1 MESKSRTGSILAI
14 VGGVGLAIGAF
25 LDWGTVTL
33 NVAKLA
39 TALGVDPSLFPA
51 GSIPGVSQSVSGT
64 DGWEGKVAVVAGI
77 AAIVV
82 GVIAMRET
90 RKGLG
95 VLLLVAGI
103 IGGGVALYDV
113 LTVNSQKDAAI
124 EDAAPDLA
132 GSGLQTSQLSEAIEV
147 SLDAGIWICIIAG
160 IVVVAGGL
168 MVRSGE
174 AEGAASTSP
183 GMGSGFA
190 MGPPS
195 TAPMPP
201 STTPPAA
208 PPIATPPAAPPI
220 ATPPTAPPM
229 DPSPAP
235 PTEPGDAPPND
246 GGTGGT
252 A

>member
-14 VGGVGLAIGAF
+14 VGGAGLAISAF

-64 DGWEGKVAVVAGI
+64 DGWEGKVAIVAGI

-82 GVIAMRET
+82 GVIAMREA

-124 EDAAPDLA
+124 EDAAPGLA
-132 GSGLQTSQLSEAIEV
+132 GSGLDTSQLSDAIEV

-174 AEGAASTSP
+174 GEGEAAGASMSP

-208 PPIATPPAAPPI
+208 PPIATPP
-220 ATPPTAPPM
+220 TAPPTN
-229 DPSPAP
+229 PSPAP
-235 PTEPGDAPPND
+235 PTEPGDAPPTD
-246 GGTGGT
+246 GGSGGPV
-252 A
+252 